1 MLVLKKK
8 KRMEQGTSEKRLHY
22 KASLTGG
29 RAGGWGGGVVGGA
42 EGGVLDLS
50 LSSVI
55 QGFPTTVTVP

>member
-1 MLVLKKK
+1 MLVLKKRREWNK
-8 KRMEQGTSEKRLHY
+8 EQECEKP
-22 KASLTGG
+22 SLQGFTDGG
-29 RAGGWGGGVVGGA
+29 GGGEGVVGGV